1 MSDVDEKSVTI
12 LPEKKKSTHFTKYTY
27 QSVVCNRC
35 KQLVGYLY
43 SPMETDPSL
52 VASCCLLSFF
62 SLVDSLFDSSMG
74 SYLDYVRYT
83 KGWDIEA
90 QIRSILSDI
99 DTVSYRSKQ
108 TMVSLNKEFVVM
120 REVVRSQ
127 TLFDIDIMGAF
138 SENATSAF
146 LFDYSQSPPTPY
158 YSLFLPSSNASMHID
173 LEK

>member
-1 MSDVDEKSVTI
+1 
-12 LPEKKKSTHFTKYTY
+12 
-27 QSVVCNRC
+27 
-35 KQLVGYLY
+35 
-43 SPMETDPSL
+43 
-52 VASCCLLSFF
+52 
-62 SLVDSLFDSSMG
+62 MG